1 MLQINDVSLSFGAQ
15 EILDNISFNINSGE
29 RVGLVGRNGSG
40 KTSLFKL
47 ITGEMRP
54 ESGKIV
60 MPRNYT
66 IGYVQQHLKFTEPTI
81 RQEACLGLKEDE
93 KSEVWKAEKILSG
106 LGFSAEDFDRSPLN
120 LSGGYQVRLNLA
132 KVLIA
137 EPHLL
142 LLDEPTNYLD
152 ILSIRWLAT
161 FLRRWENELMIITHD
176 RNVMNSITTHTVA
189 IHRKNIK
196 KVEGDTIKLYEQ
208 IATEEEVY
216 ERSRQKEDKARQKTQ
231 EFIDRFRAQAARASL
246 VQSRIKALE
255 KMGKKEELSSIAE
268 LGFRFNVAEFKAQ
281 YMMQVKEMSF
291 GYDPAQLLI
300 KKLSIDIAKDDRI
313 CVIGK
318 NGKGKSTFLKLLN
331 EELRPTAG
339 TITNHPNC
347 QRGYFGQTNIERLS
361 PELTIDQELVKTN
374 PDLKYSQIRATC
386 GAMMF
391 TGDLALKKISVLSG
405 GEKSRV
411 SLGKI
416 LLTPTNMLLL
426 DEPTNHLD
434 IESCDSLIAA
444 LDEFPGAVVI
454 VTHDEL
460 FLHHLATRLIVFTDE
475 KVFVFEGTYQEFLD
489 KVGWEPEVKA
499 KAVLQTKAVE
509 HVRGKDDKKA
519 RAQLQRDYHKK
530 RKPLNVRIS
539 QLEGL
544 ITERERSILSNDL
557 RITAAA
563 ADGQGSVIK
572 ELQIENHAHKEE
584 VDRCYKEMETVISEL
599 DRLETEFQA
608 MNAGA

>member
-1 MLQINDVSLSFGAQ
+1 MLQINDVSLSFGDQ
-15 EILDNISFNINSGE
+15 ELLDNISFNINSGE

-40 KTSLFKL
+40 KTTIFKL
-47 ITGEMRP
+47 ITGEMKP

-81 RQEACLGLKEDE
+81 RQEACLGLKEEE
-93 KSEVWKAEKILSG
+93 KDEVWKAEKILSG
-106 LGFSAEDFDRSPLN
+106 LGFSNEDFDRSPQEV
-120 LSGGYQVRLNLA
+120 SGGYQVRLNLA
-132 KVLIA
+132 KVLIS

-152 ILSIRWLAT
+152 ILSIRWLT
-161 FLRRWENELMIITHD
+161 MFLRRWENELMIITHD
-176 RNVMNSITTHTVA
+176 RNVMNSITTHTIA
-189 IHRKNIK
+189 IHRKKIK
-196 KVEGDTIKLYEQ
+196 KIEGDTIKMYEQ

-216 ERSRQKEDKARQKTQ
+216 ERSRQKEEKVRQKTQ

-255 KMGKKEELSSIAE
+255 KMGKKEELASITE
-268 LGFRFNVAEFKAQ
+268 LGFRFNAADFHSQ
-281 YMMQVKEMSF
+281 YMMQVKDISF
-291 GYDPAQLLI
+291 GYEPSRTLI
-300 KKLSIDIAKDDRI
+300 SHLSIDIGSTDRI

-318 NGKGKSTFLKLLN
+318 NGKGKSTLLRLLQG
-331 EELRPTAG
+331 ELIPNAG
-339 TITNHPNC
+339 AITSHPNC
-347 QRGYFGQTNIERLS
+347 RRGYFGQTNIERLD
-361 PELTIDQELVKTN
+361 PELTIDQELVRTN

-391 TGDLALKKISVLSG
+391 SGDLALKRISVLSG

-444 LDEFPGAVVI
+444 IDEFPGAVVI

-460 FLHHLATRLIVFTDE
+460 FLHHLANRLIVFNDD
-475 KVFVFEGTYQEFLD
+475 KVFIFEGTYQEFLD
-489 KVGWEPEVKA
+489 KVGWENEVKA
-499 KAVLQTKAVE
+499 KAVLQKQAVE
-509 HVRGKDDKKA
+509 HVRSKEDKKA
-519 RAQLQRDYHKK
+519 RAQSQREYHKK

-539 QLEGL
+539 QLEAV
-544 ITERERSILSNDL
+544 ITERERLIIANDMKL
-557 RITAAA
+557 TAAA
-563 ADGQGSVIK
+563 LSGQGSVIK
-572 ELQIENHAHKEE
+572 ELQIENHGHKAE
-584 VDRCYKEMETVISEL
+584 VDRCYKEMETVIAEL
-599 DRLETEFQA
+599 DRIEAEYQTT
-608 MNAGA
+608 NVS

>member
-1 MLQINDVSLSFGAQ
+1 MLQINEVSLSFGAQ

-40 KTSLFKL
+40 KTSIFKL

-66 IGYVQQHLKFTEPTI
+66 VGYVQQHLKFTEPSI

-93 KSEVWKAEKILSG
+93 KDAVWKAEKILSG
-106 LGFSAEDFDRSPLN
+106 LGFSTEDFDRSPFEV
-120 LSGGYQVRLNLA
+120 SGGYQVRLNLA
-132 KVLIA
+132 KVLIS

-152 ILSIRWLAT
+152 ILSIRWLST

-176 RNVMNSITTHTVA
+176 RNVMNSITTHTIA
-189 IHRKNIK
+189 IHRKKIK
-196 KVEGDTIKLYEQ
+196 KIEGDTIKLYEQ

-255 KMGKKEELSSIAE
+255 KMGKKEELESIAE
-268 LGFRFNVAEFKAQ
+268 LGFRFNVAEFKSQ
-281 YMMQVKEMSF
+281 HMMQVKDMSF
-291 GYDPAQLLI
+291 GYDPAHILI
-300 KKLSIDIAKDDRI
+300 KKLSIDISKDDRI

-318 NGKGKSTFLKLLN
+318 NGKGKSTLLRLLQG
-331 EELRPTAG
+331 ELEPNAG
-339 TITNHPNC
+339 SITYHPNC
-347 QRGYFGQTNIERLS
+347 QRGYFGQTNIDRLS

-374 PDLKYSQIRATC
+374 PDMKYSQIRATC

-391 TGDLALKKISVLSG
+391 TGDLALKKISILSG

-416 LLTPTNMLLL
+416 LLSPTNMLLL

-444 LDEFPGAVVI
+444 IDEFPGAVVI

-460 FLHHLATRLIVFTDE
+460 FLHHLATRLIVFNDD
-475 KVFVFEGTYQEFLD
+475 KVFVFEGPYQEFLD
-489 KVGWEPEVKA
+489 KIGWENEVKA
-499 KAVLQTKAVE
+499 KAVLQVQAVQ
-509 HVRGKDDKKA
+509 HVRSKDDKKN
-519 RAQLQRDYHKK
+519 RALLQRDYHKK

-539 QLEGL
+539 QLEAV
-544 ITERERSILSNDL
+544 ITERERQIIANDCA
-557 RITAAA
+557 ITNAAA
-563 ADGQGSVIK
+563 SGEGGLIK
-572 ELQIENHAHKEE
+572 ELQIVNHAHKEE
-584 VDRCYKEMETVISEL
+584 IDRCYKEMETVISEL
-599 DRLETEFQA
+599 DRIETEFQT